1 MSMESRTVCSS
12 AIKKG
17 DSCASRRIYRGSM
30 GIVECSVEV
39 AKHLM
44 DTYVPNPLYPE
55 ADMELARILIAA
67 EKEKLVVLAQ
77 GY

>member
-1 MSMESRTVCSS
+1 
-12 AIKKG
+12 
-17 DSCASRRIYRGSM
+17 M

-55 ADMELARILIAA
+55 ADMELARIQIAA
-67 EKEKLVVLAQ
+67 EKEKLMVLAQ

>member
-1 MSMESRTVCSS
+1 
-12 AIKKG
+12 
-17 DSCASRRIYRGSM
+17 M

-44 DTYVPNPLYPE
+44 DTLVPSPLPPE
-55 ADMELARILIAA
+55 ADMELARIQIAA
-67 EKEKLVVLAQ
+67 EKEKLMVLAQ